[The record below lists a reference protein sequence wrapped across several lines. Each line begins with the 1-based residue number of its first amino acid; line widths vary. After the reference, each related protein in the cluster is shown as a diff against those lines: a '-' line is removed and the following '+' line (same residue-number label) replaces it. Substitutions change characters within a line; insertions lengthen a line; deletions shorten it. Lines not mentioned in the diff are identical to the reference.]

1 MLRFRGFKSQ
11 YLQGGNNAQLFS
23 GNKLENINEVY
34 LKFEFPALWKFGPG
48 REFTENPWQHIKLSH
63 LSLQTRFFILR
74 HLRKQQLYS
83 ESSRWNI
90 SSNIEDH
97 LEILAS
103 WELFRQKWV
112 LCNSAA
118 KGFFWSHFHL
128 IKTSTQLQIKKI
140 IFLKFKMKKYSIRHQ
155 NHT

>member
-1 MLRFRGFKSQ
+1 MLKSII
-11 YLQGGNNAQLFS
+11 GNSKTRACCVFVVS
-23 GNKLENINEVY
+23 KANICREEITHNSF
-34 LKFEFPALWKFGPG
+34 LRINWKTSMKFILNLNFLLWKFGPG

-118 KGFFWSHFHL
+118 KGFFCSHFHL
-128 IKTSTQLQIKKI
+128 IKTSTQLQIQKV
-140 IFLKFKMKKYSIRHQ
+140 IF
-155 NHT
+155 

>member
-1 MLRFRGFKSQ
+1 MVSKANICIEEIRTFKIS
-11 YLQGGNNAQLFS
+11 GT
-23 GNKLENINEVY
+23 GNKWKNINRVCPE
-34 LKFEFPALWKFGPG
+34 FEFPALKFWD

-63 LSLQTRFFILR
+63 LSLQTRFFSLR

-103 WELFRQKWV
+103 WELFRQMWV

-128 IKTSTQLQIKKI
+128 IKTSTQLQIQKV
-140 IFLKFKMKKYSIRHQ
+140 FFFQFKMKKYFIRHQ

>member
-23 GNKLENINEVY
+23 GNKLENVNEVY

-83 ESSRWNI
+83 ESSR
-90 SSNIEDH
+90 
-97 LEILAS
+97 
-103 WELFRQKWV
+103 
-112 LCNSAA
+112 
-118 KGFFWSHFHL
+118 
-128 IKTSTQLQIKKI
+128 
-140 IFLKFKMKKYSIRHQ
+140 
-155 NHT
+155 